1 MILSTLKPAKGSR
14 KNTKRRGRGIGSGN
28 GCTAGRGSN
37 GQKSRSGAKHYS
49 WFEGGQMP
57 LQRRV
62 PKRGFSNDKFRQEF
76 QIVNLKDLNMLE
88 TEEINAAVLKA
99 NGLVKK
105 EDKPVKILGVG
116 EVDKAFTIT
125 VDAFSATAKEKI
137 EKAGG
142 KAIEL

>member
-1 MILSTLKPAKGSR
+1 V
-14 KNTKRRGRGIGSGN
+14 
-28 GCTAGRGSN
+28 
-37 GQKSRSGAKHYS
+37 
-49 WFEGGQMP
+49 EGGQMP

-76 QIVNLKDLNMLE
+76 QIVNLKDLNTLE